1 METQIGNLKEM
12 FNKELEDLNSKINST
27 ICEMKNILEG
37 TNSRTEAEEWISEV
51 EDRVAEITAT
61 EKN

>member
-1 METQIGNLKEM
+1 MTQDLGKIMETQIGNLKEM

-37 TNSRTEAEEWISEV
+37 TNSRTEAEE
-51 EDRVAEITAT
+51 
-61 EKN
+61 